1 MTSESRIKVFKEE
14 LNWIGDST
22 IREFTSEALTKL
34 PDYFFEV
41 AASSTGKYHPS
52 YALGLGGL
60 VRHTK
65 AAVAIAKD
73 LLSLEMYSKFSNETR
88 DMILSVLILHDGMKH
103 GLNGSNYTVAN
114 HPVVI
119 ANWLVD
125 TMKIDERFDP
135 AFVESYIGA
144 IESHMGQWNTDY
156 KTKEVIMPKPT
167 NAIDKFV
174 HQCDYLA
181 SRKYLEVNFSAINYD
196 GDRV

>member
-1 MTSESRIKVFKEE
+1 MTEESRLRCFKEE
-14 LNWIGDST
+14 LAWIKDEK
-22 IREFTSEALTKL
+22 IRRFTERAIAEL

-41 AASSTGKYHPS
+41 PASSTGKYHPS

-60 VRHTK
+60 LRHTK

-73 LLSLEMYSKFSNETR
+73 LLGLEMYGKFSDEVR

-103 GLNGSNYTVAN
+103 GVNGSEYTVAN

-119 ANWLVD
+119 ADWLVD
-125 TMKIDERFDP
+125 TMKINEHFEP
-135 AFVESYIGA
+135 EFVEFYLGA
-144 IESHMGQWNTDY
+144 IKSHMGQWNTDY
-156 KTKEVIMPKPT
+156 KTKEEIMPKPVT
-167 NAIDKFV
+167 AIEKFV